1 MDLETELELAVMDA
15 LAGRP
20 ATPGTLKTVR
30 RVVEA
35 RLRPR
40 FGRDLR
46 SIGVRSDG
54 ETVFVELEIAR
65 GPRVRAVRVSVG

>member
-1 MDLETELELAVMDA
+1 MDLEAELELAVMDA
-15 LAGRP
+15 LDGRP
-20 ATPGTLKTVR
+20 ATPGVLKTVR

-46 SIGVRSDG
+46 AIGVRTDG
-54 ETVFVELEIAR
+54 ETVFVDLEIAE
-65 GPRVRAVRVSVG
+65 GPRVRSVRVRIG